1 MGLHQLRE
9 RALFAAWL
17 LFAGGFVTFV
27 HDYAYRRT
35 GGADFE
41 VGGLISHAGADML
54 ITTVAVTI
62 AAVAWIEMRQ
72 R

>member
-1 MGLHQLRE
+1 MQE
-9 RALFAAWL
+9 PKEQALFAAWL
-17 LFAGGFVTFV
+17 IFAGVFVTFV

-35 GGADFE
+35 GGDDFE
-41 VGGLISHAGADML
+41 VYGLISHAGADML

-62 AAVAWIEMRQ
+62 AALVWITTRP